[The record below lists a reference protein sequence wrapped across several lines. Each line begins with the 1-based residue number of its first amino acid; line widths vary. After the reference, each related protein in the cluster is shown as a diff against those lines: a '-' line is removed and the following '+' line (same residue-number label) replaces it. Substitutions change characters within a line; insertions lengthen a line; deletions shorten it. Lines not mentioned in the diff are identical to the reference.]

1 MRSRRQNPLMHA
13 WSMLYKNLSTYG
25 LLSLTI
31 ILSFALMLSVFIVI
45 DSINYNKYKKILSR
59 SPNLVI
65 FENDLDTDGVSAQEY
80 FAPLIYQLDRWP
92 NSQYFYYSMGNVR
105 LPEILSSDTQP
116 GIFSQAIYV
125 PNYIWAFF
133 GDDTIPEPQTLF
145 NGESNLSLKTGEVI
159 VSETLL
165 KALAN
170 EGADIG
176 SEITIL
182 FDGADGSMTSGTF
195 KLAGSHRQR
204 HAIDP
209 SGYLEKIKYG
219 STLVFLPMSAVD
231 EYNAEITRVG
241 LHVYSPFQQRISKIQ
256 KDQGYA
262 GANFHQSYLQAM
274 SEQKN
279 AVFIKG
285 IICAATY
292 VILAINLLGA
302 FANALNKRSFEI
314 GVKRAIGASP
324 GQIVLQFFLEGV
336 TVISANI
343 ILASLVSVIPF
354 LAYKLYQSVQ
364 NGLVWTIYLSTPSAI
379 IYLLNC
385 FVICV
390 VSSLYFAYRSSKVE
404 VITLI
409 KGA

>member
-1 MRSRRQNPLMHA
+1 
-13 WSMLYKNLSTYG
+13 
-25 LLSLTI
+25 
-31 ILSFALMLSVFIVI
+31 
-45 DSINYNKYKKILSR
+45 
-59 SPNLVI
+59 
-65 FENDLDTDGVSAQEY
+65 
-80 FAPLIYQLDRWP
+80 
-92 NSQYFYYSMGNVR
+92 
-105 LPEILSSDTQP
+105 
-116 GIFSQAIYV
+116 
-125 PNYIWAFF
+125 
-133 GDDTIPEPQTLF
+133 
-145 NGESNLSLKTGEVI
+145 
-159 VSETLL
+159 
-165 KALAN
+165 
-170 EGADIG
+170 
-176 SEITIL
+176 
-182 FDGADGSMTSGTF
+182 
-195 KLAGSHRQR
+195 
-204 HAIDP
+204 
-209 SGYLEKIKYG
+209 
-219 STLVFLPMSAVD
+219 
-231 EYNAEITRVG
+231 
-241 LHVYSPFQQRISKIQ
+241 
-256 KDQGYA
+256 
-262 GANFHQSYLQAM
+262 M

-302 FANALNKRSFEI
+302 FANVLNKRSFEI